1 VSINNNS
8 DTLIRN
14 PSV

>member
-8 DTLIRN
+8 DALIRN